1 MSAVSFGA
9 TSLLSNNPVRP
20 IPCDRIS
27 PDLAIFPLPGAVLP
41 PFLQTQTQFGGNTL
55 FQKALKD
62 AFNDLVNRDV
72 GKFKTAD
79 LIASFCDRYVGVYV
93 VGVPGCVL
101 CAVVRALSVNGA

>member
-1 MSAVSFGA
+1 VRLLCFRTTLYVPFHDAI
-9 TSLLSNNPVRP
+9 TSSLTF
-20 IPCDRIS
+20 
-27 PDLAIFPLPGAVLP
+27 AIFPLPDAILP

-79 LIASFCDRYVGVYV
+79 LIASFCDRCECLRVAGVRV
-93 VGVPGCVL
+93 VCVS
-101 CAVVRALSVNGA
+101 CAGLLVVDVDGA